1 MEYVLVKY
9 LHLLGVFVLF
19 STLVIEHV
27 LVKPE
32 MSNADLKKISAI
44 DLIYGLSVLVVLT
57 AGLSLWF
64 LVGKPSGFYS
74 SNPVFHIKVG
84 LFLLIGLLSIYP
96 TAFFL
101 KNRKSSASVIVV
113 PRAVA
118 MFIRVELL
126 FLVLIP
132 LLAVLMAQ
140 GYGLT

>member
-113 PRAVA
+113 PKAVA

>member
-32 MSNADLKKISAI
+32 MSNADLKKILAI

-101 KNRKSSASVIVV
+101 KNRKSSASVIAVPKAVV
-113 PRAVA
+113 

-140 GYGLT
+140 GYGLS

>member
-19 STLVIEHV
+19 SSLVVEHV

-32 MSNADLKKISAI
+32 MSNADLKKILAI

-101 KNRKSSASVIVV
+101 KNRKSSASFIALPKAVV
-113 PRAVA
+113 